1 MLGVFARYLQVVTI
15 PPFPMLRFTST
26 LNLLALPTLLICY
39 SLPRRALHHRQAR
52 QARRAAVAS
61 GGTTTAEPGKGSLW
75 TGDAD
80 CSNEPITAGPDCK
93 PGDGEAGWLTGAGAV
108 QVPGEKA
115 ALAAAAESAA
125 APAAVAA
132 ASSSSSWG
140 PPLPGLARLRGR
152 PKAHRAAV
160 LLLCASCYEAAILGQ
175 NIAPRLVDPAVVML
189 VSMFTVVGVALLARF
204 WLKAPLRWAVVV
216 PAAAVMIGGA
226 VMILVPDIVAGVGE
240 PGSLT
245 TGGAWLGF
253 AASVGAMV
261 GNTLFIVL
269 AQAFKDTALSAIE
282 VQYLIIWMNLL
293 IVLPISLGVDGTDW
307 AAQFGGM
314 NGGDWGA
321 LLFCGCVAHAWIA
334 LLIQEST
341 VRLGGTTVSMFFGF
355 RLIASIV
362 GGKVVLGV
370 TIVQTAVQFV
380 GVALMALAITTY
392 TALQWR
398 ASTVVAR
405 RQAAAAAEG

>member
-1 MLGVFARYLQVVTI
+1 MADGRGSGPRARSNVGRVCAILAGKPDSYAATATTAPAADTAVHLPSCPSCLSKQSCSEQPCLTLNVSPQVVTI

-175 NIAPRLVDPAVVML
+175 NIAPRLVDPAVGEGAA
-189 VSMFTVVGVALLARF
+189 GVA
-204 WLKAPLRWAVVV
+204 
-216 PAAAVMIGGA
+216 
-226 VMILVPDIVAGVGE
+226 
-240 PGSLT
+240 GS
-245 TGGAWLGF
+245 AW
-253 AASVGAMV
+253 
-261 GNTLFIVL
+261 
-269 AQAFKDTALSAIE
+269 
-282 VQYLIIWMNLL
+282 
-293 IVLPISLGVDGTDW
+293 
-307 AAQFGGM
+307 
-314 NGGDWGA
+314 
-321 LLFCGCVAHAWIA
+321 
-334 LLIQEST
+334 
-341 VRLGGTTVSMFFGF
+341 
-355 RLIASIV
+355 
-362 GGKVVLGV
+362 
-370 TIVQTAVQFV
+370 
-380 GVALMALAITTY
+380 
-392 TALQWR
+392 
-398 ASTVVAR
+398 
-405 RQAAAAAEG
+405 